1 MLKAEWNKSPLTK
14 KNQEKILS
22 EVSRGLRL
30 KKDQQVSVAFVTP
43 GVIKQLNKS
52 YRGKDKVT
60 DVLSFPFIDE
70 ETFGEVLVCLSQAKK
85 QAREYQHSL
94 EEEITILLVHGLI
107 HLFGY
112 DHLKE
117 NEAKKM
123 FSLQYKIL
131 KNLKIN
137 WQRPDAG

>member
-1 MLKAEWNKSPLTK
+1 MLKAEWNKSPLSK

-30 KKDQQVSVAFVTP
+30 KKDKQVSIAFVTP
-43 GVIKQLNKS
+43 GVIKRLNKS

-117 NEAKKM
+117 TEAKKM
-123 FSLQYKIL
+123 FLLQQKIL

-137 WQRPDAG
+137 WQRPEAG

>member
-1 MLKAEWNKSPLTK
+1 MLKVEWNKSPLSK

-30 KKDQQVSVAFVTP
+30 KKDKPVSVAFVTP

-117 NEAKKM
+117 IEAKKM
-123 FSLQYKIL
+123 FLLQQKIL